1 MRGAVVGT
9 AVLILATSAAG
20 QDPPPAARNA
30 ALQYWQAFEQL
41 PRPDPKGDLALRV
54 AADWPTIAFSAEV
67 VGYLRQHQRA
77 LTYLHRG
84 AEIRECVWPS
94 QLNVGRD
101 GIGVLM
107 PQQAARTLGVVAT
120 LRARY
125 RFENGHPETGFDDLF
140 DTLRLARHV
149 GDGGGM
155 ISLFVERAVAHLP
168 VRCAAD
174 HVWAIDDPAL
184 LKEFLRRW
192 DALPRPTALADAL
205 RTEANQHVEGFTTR
219 GADYA
224 GPPDT
229 DLLGRNPSRPRAEKL
244 GTIRYLA
251 GRETEAESVR
261 QFVGALRREYG
272 KAAEIARLPLAEV
285 KDAEAAWQEGLQAN
299 VAKDDR
305 IVWLLVAQLPYQVY
319 RQRVTQERAHAT
331 RAMLRAAVA
340 ARLRGE
346 ATPTDHDP
354 YGDGPFR
361 LVATADGYEL
371 ESGLTRAVGER
382 VYLRVRTAR
391 PK

>member
-1 MRGAVVGT
+1 MRGAVVG
-9 AVLILATSAAG
+9 AAILFLVSATTG

-30 ALQYWQAFEQL
+30 ALQYWQAFEQI
-41 PRPDPKGDLALRV
+41 PRPDPKSDLTLRV
-54 AADWPTIAFSAEV
+54 AADWATMPFSPEV
-67 VGYLRQHQRA
+67 VGYLQSHQRS

-84 AEIRECVWPS
+84 AEIRDCVWPS

-107 PQQAARTLGVVAT
+107 PQQSARTLGLVAC

-125 RFENGHPETGFDDLF
+125 RFENGHPKAALDDLF

-155 ISLFVERAVAHLP
+155 ISLFVERAVAYSP

-174 HVWAIDDPAL
+174 HVWAMDDPEV

-205 RTEANQHVEGFTTR
+205 RTEGDQQIEGFTTL

-224 GPPDT
+224 ATPHN
-229 DLLGRNPSRPRAEKL
+229 DLLGRNPTRPRSEKL

-251 GRETEAESVR
+251 GRETEAESTR
-261 QFVGALRREYG
+261 QFVAAIRREYG

-285 KDAEAAWQEGLQAN
+285 KGAEAAWQEGLQAN

-319 RQRVTQERAHAT
+319 RQRVTQERDHAT

-346 ATPTDHDP
+346 ATPTDRDP
-354 YGDGPFR
+354 HGDGPFR
-361 LVATADGYEL
+361 SVPTGDGYEL
-371 ESGLTRAVGER
+371 ESALGRAIGER
-382 VYLRVRTAR
+382 VILRVRTAR
-391 PK
+391 P